1 MQIIIQLQNKLKGGM
16 IIALSLILFGW
27 SVIIIIMCLFA
38 FSSSQQRVV
47 FFFVFAATFYFH
59 PRLSVSVTL
68 TMVGSALLFS
78 TLAPVSLIR

>member
-38 FSSSQQRVV
+38 FSSSQRVV
-47 FFFVFAATFYFH
+47 FFFVFAAPFYFH

-78 TLAPVSLIR
+78 TLAPVGLIR